1 MAARKCKACGGK
13 GFVFITV
20 PDIKFKSIYTYS
32 IRDTGEKAQCSK
44 CFGKGV
50 K

>member
-1 MAARKCKACGGK
+1 MASRKCKACGGK

-20 PDIKFKSIYTYS
+20 PDIESLNLFII
-32 IRDTGEKAQCSK
+32 IRFVPGEKAQCSK